1 VRLAPGSR
9 PFRRGSADS
18 GALTPAHYTGLMRH
32 IEGSSGQGAD
42 AFIPILI
49 YVVLKSNPPHLIS
62 NIECVPYGRS

>member
-1 VRLAPGSR
+1 
-9 PFRRGSADS
+9 
-18 GALTPAHYTGLMRH
+18 MRH